1 MPDYMRHLEQAVQF
15 GMPVLLQ
22 NVMEKLDA
30 SLDPVLNKSVM
41 RVGELRCCYYHTVS
55 HAWRRC
61 SFHCH
66 TFGGR
71 FVYVC
76 VSICLSVGDNSELC
90 TKQLSQSRCPLQ
102 YGLR

>member
-76 VSICLSVGDNSELC
+76 V
-90 TKQLSQSRCPLQ
+90 
-102 YGLR
+102 